1 MEQRERSILMA
12 VLFVTSLVTGIVT
25 ASPPRPGTE
34 ENGLT
39 ENESA
44 TLWSRDADNYIS
56 QEEYRQRYGDER
68 TSIHQLA
75 NGTDIT
81 FKRPPETAATWTRN
95 DFTDLEA
102 GGPDTSVHPPHA
114 SLEDGV
120 FIEDAHATVF
130 AVQPS
135 TRGHLESGE
144 KPLYIA
150 PNGTMRGF
158 VDYRVRIPTGSSST
172 NTTVEWSLTSHEI
185 ETVRLKEDGET
196 IAETEG
202 AHTPVI
208 DYEIQDDWSA
218 TLTLEADI
226 RTRLK
231 QTTTT
236 R

>member
-1 MEQRERSILMA
+1 MDHRELSVLMA
-12 VLFVTSLVTGIVT
+12 ALFVTSLVTGIVS
-25 ASPPRPGTE
+25 ADPPRPGTE
-34 ENGLT
+34 DNGLT

-95 DFTDLEA
+95 DFRDLEA
-102 GGPDTSVHPPHA
+102 GGSDTSVHPPHA

-144 KPLYIA
+144 TPLYIA

-158 VDYRVRIPTGSSST
+158 IDYRVRIPNGALRVTALSSGRLRITRSRKFGCKRTGRPSRRVMDHTRRLST
-172 NTTVEWSLTSHEI
+172 
-185 ETVRLKEDGET
+185 
-196 IAETEG
+196 
-202 AHTPVI
+202 
-208 DYEIQDDWSA
+208 
-218 TLTLEADI
+218 
-226 RTRLK
+226 TRS
-231 QTTTT
+231 TTTGAQPSPSKQRST
-236 R
+236 SD

>member
-1 MEQRERSILMA
+1 
-12 VLFVTSLVTGIVT
+12 VTCFQSRVSSRRIRRDQVRKITDSL
-25 ASPPRPGTE
+25 
-34 ENGLT
+34 

-95 DFTDLEA
+95 DFTDSK
-102 GGPDTSVHPPHA
+102 SVGRIRPSIHPHA

-144 KPLYIA
+144 TPPYIA

-158 VDYRVRIPTGSSST
+158 VDYRVRIPNGALRGTGLSSGRSRIT
-172 NTTVEWSLTSHEI
+172 RSRKFGCKGRGDHREDRWVAHAGYRLPDRRRLSATLSLEAEI
-185 ETVRLKEDGET
+185 HVRLKKT
-196 IAETEG
+196 IR
-202 AHTPVI
+202 P
-208 DYEIQDDWSA
+208 
-218 TLTLEADI
+218 TLSTD
-226 RTRLK
+226 
-231 QTTTT
+231 QC
-236 R
+236 